1 MTNHP
6 NRSRPRAWIT
16 PPADVIRELRAQAGI
31 TQVQAAEMT
40 RAALRTWEQWERG
53 DRRMPA
59 ATMELWC
66 IALAV
71 GTVAHGPYV
80 PPGDW
85 MLPWVRNELALWFRR
100 PASFAPADAQDMRRF
115 ADALRA
121 DPDAAREFFRG
132 AGILDADG
140 RLAPPHAQ
148 AVE

>member
-6 NRSRPRAWIT
+6 NRSRPRAWLT
-16 PPADVIRELRAQAGI
+16 PPADVIRALRAQAGI
-31 TQVQAAEMT
+31 TQAQAAEMT
-40 RAALRTWEQWERG
+40 RSALRTWEQWERG

-100 PASFAPADAQDMRRF
+100 PILRPAQVPAAESASPART
-115 ADALRA
+115 
-121 DPDAAREFFRG
+121 
-132 AGILDADG
+132 
-140 RLAPPHAQ
+140 
-148 AVE
+148 

>member
-6 NRSRPRAWIT
+6 NRSRPRAWLT
-16 PPADVIRELRAQAGI
+16 PPADVIRELRARAGI

-85 MLPWVRNELALWFRR
+85 MLPWVRHELALWFRR
-100 PASFAPADAQDMRRF
+100 PAS
-115 ADALRA
+115 
-121 DPDAAREFFRG
+121 
-132 AGILDADG
+132 
-140 RLAPPHAQ
+140 LAPPYAQ

>member
-6 NRSRPRAWIT
+6 NRSRPRAWLT
-16 PPADVIRELRAQAGI
+16 PPAVVIRELRAQAGI

-85 MLPWVRNELALWFRR
+85 MLPWVRHELALWFRR
-100 PASFAPADAQDMRRF
+100 PASLAPADAQDMRRF

-121 DPDAAREFFRG
+121 DSSAARAFFRE

-140 RLAPPHAQ
+140 RLAPPYVQ

>member
-6 NRSRPRAWIT
+6 NRSRPRAWLT
-16 PPADVIRELRAQAGI
+16 PPAVVIRELRAQAGI

-40 RAALRTWEQWERG
+40 RAALRTWEQWDRG

-71 GTVAHGPYV
+71 GTVARGPYIA
-80 PPGDW
+80 PGDW

-100 PASFAPADAQDMRRF
+100 PASL
-115 ADALRA
+115 ALA
-121 DPDAAREFFRG
+121 DPQGGCAAY
-132 AGILDADG
+132 
-140 RLAPPHAQ
+140 PPLTHSKT
-148 AVE
+148 

>member
-6 NRSRPRAWIT
+6 NRRARGG
-16 PPADVIRELRAQAGI
+16 PSPSGLLLRDLRERAGLTQAQAG
-31 TQVQAAEMT
+31 
-40 RAALRTWEQWERG
+40 ALVRVSEIAWRSWENG
-53 DRRMPA
+53 ARRMPA
-59 ATMELWC
+59 PAMELLC
-66 IALAV
+66 IVLAV
-71 GTVAHGPYV
+71 GTIERGPYV
-80 PPGDW
+80 PPGEW
-85 MLPWVRNELALWFRR
+85 MRPWVRDELALWFRR

-140 RLAPPHAQ
+140 RLAPPYVQ